1 MAVKTHHPLLSF
13 FVLAGFLCAS
23 PIFAATYV
31 VSPSGQNTAAGT
43 LAAPWK
49 TLAHAAAKV
58 RPGDIVEVR
67 AGIYAEQ
74 VTLTR
79 SGTAKAPI
87 IFRARSGET
96 PVIDGTKLS
105 TASGWLPLLW
115 LQGVSHVTIQGFE
128 LRNYYTAQKNR
139 VPIGIFVNGSGT
151 GVRLLDNHLH
161 HLGTTY
167 TGTNGGDAHGIAIYG
182 DETSPIRD
190 LVIRGNRLHHLKLG
204 SSEALVLNGNVAGF
218 LVESNTVHTSNN
230 IGIDAIGHEDTC
242 PDPAQDAARN
252 GIIRLN
258 TIHGIASYGNPA
270 YGKNHSAG
278 GIYVDGG
285 RDILIEKNTVYD
297 CDIGIELASEHAGE
311 STSAVTVRKNLV
323 HHNRIGGLFMGGY
336 DTKRGSTE
344 DCLIE
349 ENTFVENDTLRHGN
363 GEIQLQFD
371 VRDTVIRQ
379 NLVVTNAQS
388 LVIGNPY
395 AKNTGNTVDYTTLYT
410 PAKPRWQ
417 WKTKSYSGL
426 PAWRTASKQDSHS
439 KLLGTR
445 PSNLPAAP

>member
-1 MAVKTHHPLLSF
+1 MAVKSLRFPAFILLA
-13 FVLAGFLCAS
+13 VLCAHS
-23 PIFAATYV
+23 LGAATYV
-31 VSPSGQNTAAGT
+31 VSPSGKNTAAGT

-49 TLAHAAAKV
+49 TLAHAATKA
-58 RPGDIVEVR
+58 RPGDTVEVR
-67 AGIYAEQ
+67 TGIYAERLL
-74 VTLTR
+74 LTR
-79 SGTAKAPI
+79 SGTAQAPI

-96 PVIDGTKLS
+96 PVIDGAKLS
-105 TASGWLPLLW
+105 TDSGWLPLFW

-139 VPIGIFVNGSGT
+139 VPIGILINGSGT
-151 GVRLLDNHLH
+151 GVRLLNNHIH

-167 TGTNGGDAHGIAIYG
+167 TGANGGDAHGIAIYG
-182 DETSPIRD
+182 DENTPIRD

-204 SSEALVLNGNVAGF
+204 SSEALVLNGNVTGF
-218 LVESNTVHTSNN
+218 LVESNTVRACNN

-258 TIHGIASYGNPA
+258 TVYGINSYGNPA

-285 RDILIEKNTVYD
+285 RDILIEQNTVYD

-311 STSAVTVRKNLV
+311 STSGVTVRKNLI

-336 DTKRGSTE
+336 DTKRGRTE

-349 ENTFVENDTLRHGN
+349 ENTFVENDTLRYGN

-371 VRDTVIRQ
+371 VRDTIIQ
-379 NLVVTNAQS
+379 KNLIVTNTQS
-388 LVIGNPY
+388 LVIGNSY
-395 AKNTGNTVDYTTLYT
+395 TQNTGTTVDYTTLYT

-417 WKTKSYSGL
+417 WKNKSYSGL
-426 PAWRTASKQDSHS
+426 SAWRTASKQDTHS
-439 KLLGTR
+439 KVLSTR
-445 PSNLPAAP
+445 PKNLPTAP

>member
-1 MAVKTHHPLLSF
+1 MAVKSPRFPAFTLLAIL
-13 FVLAGFLCAS
+13 LANSLS
-23 PIFAATYV
+23 AATYV
-31 VSPSGQNTAAGT
+31 VSPSGKNTAAGT
-43 LAAPWK
+43 LVAPWK

-58 RPGDIVEVR
+58 RPGDTVEVR
-67 AGIYAEQ
+67 TGIYSERLL
-74 VTLTR
+74 LTR
-79 SGTAKAPI
+79 SGTAQAPI
-87 IFRARSGET
+87 VFRARAGET

-105 TASGWLPLLW
+105 TDSGWLPLIW
-115 LQGVSHVTIQGFE
+115 LQGVSHVTVQGFE

-139 VPIGIFVNGSGT
+139 VPIGILVNGSGT
-151 GVRLLDNHLH
+151 GVHLLDNRIH

-167 TGTNGGDAHGIAIYG
+167 TGATGGDAHGIAIYG

-190 LVIRGNRLHHLKLG
+190 ITIRGNRLHHLKLG

-218 LVESNTVHTSNN
+218 LVESNTIRACNN
-230 IGIDAIGHEDTC
+230 IGIDFIGHEDTC
-242 PDPAQDAARN
+242 PDPAQDAARD
-252 GIIRLN
+252 GIVRLN
-258 TIHGIASYGNPA
+258 TVYGINSYGNPA
-270 YGKNHSAG
+270 YGKNYSAG

-285 RDILIEKNTVYD
+285 RDILIEQNTVYD

-311 STSAVTVRKNLV
+311 STSAITLRKNLI

-349 ENTFVENDTLRHGN
+349 ENTFVENDTLRYGN

-371 VRDTVIRQ
+371 VRDTIIRQ
-379 NLVVTNAQS
+379 NLIVTNQQS

-395 AKNTGNTVDYTTLYT
+395 TKNTDNTVDYTTLYT
-410 PAKPRWQ
+410 PGKPRWQ

-426 PAWRTASKQDSHS
+426 SAWRTASKQDAYAQ
-439 KLLGTR
+439 LLPSR
-445 PSNLPAAP
+445 PKNLPAAP